1 VNSVPEDR
9 PQPMTGMG
17 LPLSE
22 QERIAAS
29 AGWREHRVEVFDT
42 AAGRVIAKGHRPLR
56 SPARHRVLSFL
67 ARLAG
72 VPFLRA
78 VPVHGGAQSQAV
90 EIGRLQALRAAG
102 AAVPEVLHVA
112 ADHFVMRWLGANQ
125 LANLLQQRHPAAFD
139 LWLQGAR
146 ALVSVHAAGQY
157 LSQCFGRN
165 MIVDDRA
172 EPPRFAGMID
182 FEDDPLE
189 VMTLPEAQVRDWLI
203 YLQSTLWNLHVP
215 AARIDAA
222 LDELMQ
228 TERPEVRALFAVAGA
243 RLGWL
248 RCLPKKRGFGRDTI
262 AVQAVAAA
270 AHRWLLRSRGA
281 ARSTLSFPDM
291 KSQDEANP

>member
-1 VNSVPEDR
+1 MD
-9 PQPMTGMG
+9 QG
-17 LPLSE
+17 LSLSE

-29 AGWREHRVEVFDT
+29 SGWRAHRVEVFDT

-56 SPARHRVLSFL
+56 SPARHRALNFV
-67 ARLAG
+67 ARLVG

-90 EIGRLQALRAAG
+90 EISRLRALRAAG
-102 AAVPEVLHVA
+102 APVPEVLHVA
-112 ADHFVMRWLGANQ
+112 PDHFVMRWLGANQ
-125 LANLLQQRHPAAFD
+125 LANLLHQRHPAAFD

-146 ALVSVHAAGQY
+146 ALVSVHAASQY

-182 FEDDPLE
+182 FEDNPLE

-203 YLQSTLWNLHVP
+203 YLQSTLWDLHVP
-215 AARIDAA
+215 TARLDAA

-228 TERPEVRALFAVAGA
+228 AERPEVRALFLAVCA
-243 RLGWL
+243 RLSWL
-248 RCLPKKRGFGRDTI
+248 RCLPERRKFGRDII

-270 AHRWLLRSRGA
+270 AYRWRARHQGA
-281 ARSTLSFPDM
+281 APSPLSFSATQ
-291 KSQDEANP
+291 SQDEANP